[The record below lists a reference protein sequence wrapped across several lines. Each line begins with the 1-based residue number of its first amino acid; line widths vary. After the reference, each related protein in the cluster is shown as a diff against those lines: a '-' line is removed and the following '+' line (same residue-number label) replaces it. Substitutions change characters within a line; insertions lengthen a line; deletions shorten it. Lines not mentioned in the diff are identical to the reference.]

1 MRQPSR
7 RKRPTLSSMR
17 ASRIA
22 KFCDSKNIKYIK
34 RKSVSSNSI
43 YMTIEN
49 HIFRFSDH
57 APRKPR
63 FDVSMNILS
72 NSDCE
77 ILENAIS
84 DYLKKLPQNLS

>member
-1 MRQPSR
+1 
-7 RKRPTLSSMR
+7 
-17 ASRIA
+17 
-22 KFCDSKNIKYIK
+22 
-34 RKSVSSNSI
+34 
-43 YMTIEN
+43 MTIEN